1 METSASLL
9 ERLRTRPDEA
19 SWYRLDSLY
28 RPLIRRWLARDPA
41 LREEAEDLVQEVM
54 TVLVRELPG
63 FRRQR
68 AGSFRRWLRTIT
80 VHRLQAYQ
88 RARRNRPRALAAA
101 PEECPLAQLADPSS
115 ALSRLWD
122 QEHDEH
128 VVRRLL
134 ELIETEFAPNTLRA
148 FRRVVFDEVKPAQAA
163 KELGMSVNA
172 VLLAKSR
179 VLSRLR
185 QEAKGL
191 LD

>member
-1 METSASLL
+1 
-9 ERLRTRPDEA
+9 
-19 SWYRLDSLY
+19 
-28 RPLIRRWLARDPA
+28 
-41 LREEAEDLVQEVM
+41 M

-63 FRRQR
+63 FRRR
-68 AGSFRRWLRTIT
+68 RTGSFRRWLRTIT

-88 RARRNRPRALAAA
+88 RSRRHRPRALAAA
-101 PEECPLAQLADPSS
+101 PEACPLAQLADPASD
-115 ALSRLWD
+115 LSRLWD

-134 ELIETEFAPNTLRA
+134 ELIETEFAPNTQRA

-163 KELGMSVNA
+163 EELGMSVNA

-185 QEAKGL
+185 QEARGL